1 MTASGDMKARKRVL
15 FAAICVLAPALG
27 AAGGQLADAAMHPAS
42 AARKHIAGVKYEDI
56 PSPTATKSGAGAA
69 PQKSIGI
76 RKR

>member
-1 MTASGDMKARKRVL
+1 MKARKRIL
-15 FAAICVLAPALG
+15 FAAICVLASPLG
-27 AAGGQLADAAMHPAS
+27 AAGGQLADGAVHPAS

-56 PSPTATKSGAGAA
+56 PSPKATKSATGAV